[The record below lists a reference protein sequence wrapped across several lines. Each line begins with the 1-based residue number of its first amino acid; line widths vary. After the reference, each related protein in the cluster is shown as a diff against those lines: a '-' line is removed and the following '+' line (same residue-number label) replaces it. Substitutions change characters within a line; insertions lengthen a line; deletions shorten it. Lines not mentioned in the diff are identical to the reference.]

1 MEEGLAN
8 TETRVRS
15 DDTEA
20 SRIMSTYFRL
30 RMTIPQPALGLE
42 RRKMLTKPG
51 RYARSVEGIC
61 TPYGNELGAIAP
73 GAEKVK

>member
-1 MEEGLAN
+1 MEGGLAN
-8 TETRVRS
+8 TETWVRN

-20 SRIMSTYFRL
+20 SRAMSTYFRL
-30 RMTIPQPALGLE
+30 RMTIFQPALGLE

-51 RYARSVEGIC
+51 RYARSVEVVR
-61 TPYGNELGAIAP
+61 TPYSRELSAIAP

>member
-1 MEEGLAN
+1 
-8 TETRVRS
+8 
-15 DDTEA
+15 
-20 SRIMSTYFRL
+20 
-30 RMTIPQPALGLE
+30 MTIPHPALGLE

-51 RYARSVEGIC
+51 RYARSVEVIC

>member
-30 RMTIPQPALGLE
+30 RMTISQPALGLE

-51 RYARSVEGIC
+51 RYARSVEVVR
-61 TPYGNELGAIAP
+61 TPYGRELSAIAP